1 MFGWSRLRVH
11 GLKLMHVV
19 FFLGLVNTKQGKIL
33 LADKTIDG
41 CAIATVV
48 NKGLTAAQRH
58 YGGACGGNR

>member
-1 MFGWSRLRVH
+1 M
-11 GLKLMHVV
+11 V
-19 FFLGLVNTKQGKIL
+19 FFLGLVNTKQSEIL

-58 YGGACGGNR
+58 YGGGSWW